1 VDSVLSGDVRLV
13 FSPEAVLR
21 FHDGRMLIHTASP
34 APPFV
39 TDQPALIGWLAQF
52 AQPTTID
59 AALASLPQGSRDFAA
74 RAATYLR
81 QMGALRDVAF
91 TDRTEDVDAAHRN
104 CREHLSALA
113 QTVYALGCDI
123 AGFGPYA
130 ETALRQNG
138 GAGLEPRLQALQTA
152 AASLRAELAAQRR
165 PYLQAQ
171 LQRLGVSEAARG
183 LKLHVGCGPCLLEG
197 WINLDVHPAPLATN
211 VLWGLPFAEGSVRLV
226 FLSHLLEHL
235 FYPNDVMPFLGEIFR
250 VLEPGGVVRIIV
262 PDIAQYIEAYQN
274 DDAEFFAERRQHWGA
289 GDGRTTRLENFLAYA
304 GAGPDPAWLFQA
316 HKFGYDFE
324 TLSRALERAGF
335 VGIQRSAFNAS
346 EHPELRVDNNSE
358 VAGAHHGGRHY
369 SLFVEARKPAGAP

>member
-1 VDSVLSGDVRLV
+1 MLSGDVRLV

-21 FHDGRMLIHTASP
+21 FHDGRMLIHTASST
-34 APPFV
+34 PPFV
-39 TDQPALIGWLAQF
+39 TDQAALIGWLAQF
-52 AQPTTID
+52 AQPMTVEV
-59 AALASLPQGSRDFAA
+59 ALGSLPEGSRDFAA
-74 RAATYLR
+74 RAASYLR
-81 QMGALRDVAF
+81 QMGALRDVAVTEC
-91 TDRTEDVDAAHRN
+91 TDDVDTAYRN

-113 QTVYALGCDI
+113 QTVYQLGCDI
-123 AGFGPYA
+123 AGFGSYA
-130 ETALRQNG
+130 ETALRQNS
-138 GAGLEPRLQALQTA
+138 GAGLEPRLKALQTA

-165 PYLQAQ
+165 PYLQGQ
-171 LQRLGVSEAARG
+171 LQRLGVSDAARG

-211 VLWGLPFAEGSVRLV
+211 VLWGLPFAEGSMRLV

-274 DDAEFFAERRQHWGA
+274 EDAEFFAERRQHWGA
-289 GDGRTTRLENFLAYA
+289 GDGKTTRLENFLAYA

-324 TLSRALERAGF
+324 TVSRALERAGF
-335 VGIQRSAFNAS
+335 VDMQRSAFNAS
-346 EHPELRVDNNSE
+346 EHPELRVDENSE

-369 SLFVEARKPAGAP
+369 SLFVEARKPTDDA

>member
-1 VDSVLSGDVRLV
+1 MLSGDVRLV

-21 FHDGRMLIHTASP
+21 FHNGRMLIHTASST
-34 APPFV
+34 PPFV

-52 AQPTTID
+52 AQPTTLD
-59 AALASLPQGSRDFAA
+59 AALASLPDGSRDFAA

-81 QMGALRDVAF
+81 QMGALQDVPV
-91 TDRTEDVDAAHRN
+91 TDRADDVDAAHRN

-138 GAGLEPRLQALQTA
+138 GAGLEPRLKALQTA

-165 PYLQAQ
+165 PYLQGQ
-171 LQRLGVSEAARG
+171 LQRLGVSETARG

-211 VLWGLPFAEGSVRLV
+211 VLWGLPFAEGSVWRV

-235 FYPNDVMPFLGEIFR
+235 FYPNDVMPFLGEILR

-262 PDIAQYIEAYQN
+262 PDIGQYIEAYQH
-274 DDAEFFAERRQHWGA
+274 DDVEFFAERRHHWGK

-335 VGIQRSAFNAS
+335 AGIERSAFNAS
-346 EHPELRVDNNSE
+346 AHPELRVDENSE

-369 SLFVEARKPAGAP
+369 SLFVEARKPLEGDA